1 MLDNHKDALIA
12 DKALIDILYEL
23 SKELSGKTPI
33 KDTLESVLGR
43 MVHDN
48 MHYIEE
54 TTYLIT
60 TIRHLTTAL
69 ITHNSRSE
77 SLFAS
82 LNNMMPIESIPT
94 LDIKPKNYKLDF
106 KQLQQEVDVAYAD
119 ALHYETQLVE
129 QNKTVDSLSKLTSF
143 GVTNPTIMTELK
155 IAKSIS
161 SAINSHLATY
171 KMLNNQ
177 YEDIVVRYNKCL
189 NLT

>member
-1 MLDNHKDALIA
+1 MLDNHKDVLIT
-12 DKALIDILYEL
+12 DKAIIDILYEL

-33 KDTLESVLGR
+33 KDTLESVLGS
-43 MVHDN
+43 MVHEN

-69 ITHNSRSE
+69 IAHNSRSE
-77 SLFAS
+77 SLFTS
-82 LNNMMPIESIPT
+82 LNSMMPIESIPT
-94 LDIKPKNYKLDF
+94 LDIKSKNHTLDF
-106 KQLQQEVDVAYAD
+106 NQLQQEVDIAYAD
-119 ALHYETQLVE
+119 ALHYKKQLVE

-161 SAINSHLATY
+161 VAINSHLATY

>member
-1 MLDNHKDALIA
+1 MLDNHKDALLA
-12 DKALIDILYEL
+12 DKAIIDILYEL

-33 KDTLESVLGR
+33 KDTLESVLGSI
-43 MVHDN
+43 MHEN

-60 TIRHLTTAL
+60 TIRHLTAAL
-69 ITHNSRSE
+69 IAHNSRSE

-94 LDIKPKNYKLDF
+94 LDIKSKNYKLDF
-106 KQLQQEVDVAYAD
+106 NQLQQEVDIAYAD
-119 ALHYETQLVE
+119 ALHYKTQLVE
-129 QNKTVDSLSKLTSF
+129 QNKTVDSLTKLTSF
-143 GVTNPTIMTELK
+143 GVNNPTIMTELK

-161 SAINSHLATY
+161 AAINSHLATY

-177 YEDIVVRYNKCL
+177 YKDIVVRYNKCL
-189 NLT
+189 DLT